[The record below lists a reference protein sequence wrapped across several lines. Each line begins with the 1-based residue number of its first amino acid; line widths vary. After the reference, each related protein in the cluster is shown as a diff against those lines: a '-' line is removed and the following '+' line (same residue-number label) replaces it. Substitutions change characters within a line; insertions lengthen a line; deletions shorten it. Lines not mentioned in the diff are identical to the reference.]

1 MKKKRAFADM
11 PIRLE
16 NMVTANIE
24 NNSNQSDLKDNIEWL
39 SHGLKETL
47 KLHQC
52 GQTRS
57 RTEFGHNVMS
67 TMMATST
74 TSIITNNDMSSSS
87 NNNNNNNTH
96 YTSLHLNNN
105 SMSKT
110 FLEMD
115 RIVHHPTKQLH
126 CSPNKRTPII
136 NEIMSSVVQGRH
148 VSKMKTN
155 SHHKWVHQN
164 NRVNKKN
171 MRRRRRTSHNI
182 YIEDVRLGIQGKN
195 TDYYHHQ
202 KFLSTQTLIQEA
214 VKRLCD
220 LHNNTTNII
229 NPNSTTKTATTPGG
243 VDMTNNGSNIN
254 NINNSGIVHQQHS
267 ATTLC
272 NINFSNAN
280 SQFHMGLAGV
290 V

>member
-1 MKKKRAFADM
+1 M

-52 GQTRS
+52 GQTCS

-74 TSIITNNDMSSSS
+74 TSIITNNDISSSSS

-96 YTSLHLNNN
+96 YTSVHLNNN
-105 SMSKT
+105 SMSQT

-115 RIVHHPTKQLH
+115 SIVHHPTKQLH

-220 LHNNTTNII
+220 LHNNTNII

-254 NINNSGIVHQQHS
+254 NINNNNSGIVHQQHS

>member
-1 MKKKRAFADM
+1 M

-24 NNSNQSDLKDNIEWL
+24 NNSNQPDLKDNIEWL

-47 KLHQC
+47 KLHHC
-52 GQTRS
+52 GQT

-67 TMMATST
+67 TMMAPST
-74 TSIITNNDMSSSS
+74 TINNDVPPSS
-87 NNNNNNNTH
+87 NNNTH
-96 YTSLHLNNN
+96 YTSRHFSNN
-105 SMSKT
+105 SMSQKL
-110 FLEMD
+110 LEMD
-115 RIVHHPTKQLH
+115 NIVHHPTKQLH

-136 NEIMSSVVQGRH
+136 NDIVSSVVQSRH
-148 VSKMKTN
+148 VSKMKAN

-164 NRVNKKN
+164 NRVNKRN
-171 MRRRRRTSHNI
+171 MRRRRRKSHNI

-214 VKRLCD
+214 VKRLCA
-220 LHNNTTNII
+220 LHSNRNII
-229 NPNSTTKTATTPGG
+229 NPNSTTTTTPVG
-243 VDMTNNGSNIN
+243 VDVTNNGN
-254 NINNSGIVHQQHS
+254 NINNNNGIGHHQHS
-267 ATTLC
+267 ATTFC
-272 NINFSNAN
+272 NIISSTSN
-280 SQFHMGLAGV
+280 SQLHMSLAGV